1 MSSAEIALKE
11 WEVQRRVSFDGVGG
25 VELEFIKALVVR
37 VKLAQTKYPEIMK
50 VGINKTRSGN
60 FC

>member
-1 MSSAEIALKE
+1 MSSAAIALEE

-25 VELEFIKALVVR
+25 AKLEFIKALVVR
-37 VKLAQTKYPEIMK
+37 VKLAQTEYPEIMK
-50 VGINKTRSGN
+50 VGINKTGSGN